1 MALHKTIALTFA
13 AVLAAATLP
22 LIPQSAAQ
30 AAHSGAPIF
39 IPPNNSRDDHTAKK
53 RHGDHYD
60 NVVGNYTRRCTSL
73 DGQFTRLQARMGPS
87 EALREASALY
97 EQGVEHCNGG
107 ARLQG
112 IDELTAAIRRIGGIP
127 RVEL

>member
-13 AVLAAATLP
+13 AALGATALP

-30 AAHSGAPIF
+30 NGGTPTF
-39 IPPNNSRDDHTAKK
+39 IPPNHSRGDQ
-53 RHGDHYD
+53 HGEHYD
-60 NVVGNYTRRCTSL
+60 NVTGNYTRRCTSL
-73 DGQFTRLQARMGPS
+73 DSQYIRLQAHMGPS
-87 EALREASALY
+87 AALREATALHA
-97 EQGVEHCNGG
+97 QGVAHCNGG